1 VYSLDRNML
10 TRHAST
16 PLRPTK
22 SVFRNSSCPN
32 TPHFLKTDLRIATQ
46 RQYTHNSCKRYFQRA
61 LHHRYNMEYPEEFDI
76 IDAEVHLSQLCEAVK
91 KAKIRRGQKVYA
103 IDYMKMHAGKYVKQ
117 SDLLLYCD
125 SRRREDTGGN
135 NKNYSDNSRQVELL
149 RKNNLPLEWDER
161 YIGRELWYRYDPSI
175 KDRYTDDVI
184 AQHADKNQTF
194 SSEVKK
200 SKLKEANFACEI
212 TGIPFPASKDLNA
225 DHFIPREKGG
235 ASTSDNCVIISAHLN
250 TTKNKQMPIEWFCKS
265 LLTNFMNICKRVG
278 LLDEAKAKL
287 KQFIDEF

>member
-1 VYSLDRNML
+1 MYSLDRNML

-16 PLRPTK
+16 PMRPTK

-76 IDAEVHLSQLCEAVK
+76 IDAEVHLSQLCLAEK
-91 KAKIRRGQKVYA
+91 KLNIRRGQKKYA
-103 IDYMKMHAGKYVKQ
+103 FDYMKMHAGKYVRQ
-117 SDLLLYCD
+117 GDLLLYCD
-125 SRRREDTGGN
+125 SRRAEDTGGKQ
-135 NKNYSDNSRQVELL
+135 KNFKDNSRAIEQM
-149 RKNNLPLEWDER
+149 RKDKLPLEWDER
-161 YIGRELWYRYDPSI
+161 YVGGELWFRYDLSV
-175 KDRYTDDVI
+175 KDKYAEDVI
-184 AQHADKNQTF
+184 TQHAHKNQTF
-194 SSEVKK
+194 SSELIK
-200 SKLKEANFACEI
+200 SKLKEVNYTCEI
-212 TGIPFPASKDLNA
+212 SGITFPASKDLNA

-235 ASTSDNCVIISAHLN
+235 LSTSDNCVIINSHLN
-250 TTKNKQMPIEWFCKS
+250 TSKNNTMPIEWFCKS